1 MIEVTGV
8 NKMFG
13 EIKALDNIVATIQEG
28 SIFGLIGTNG
38 AGKSTLLRVISGVL
52 KPDTGMAP
60 VSYTHLDV
68 YKRQVPLKRPPGK
81 PGAFGNVQTNC
92 IVKHGA

>member
-8 NKMFG
+8 NKRFG

-28 SIFGLIGTNG
+28 SIFGLVGTNG

-52 KPDTGMAP
+52 HGTVPGDDLRIWPGIYKKAFNLFKRNEASGSTSAWHLCRNE
-60 VSYTHLDV
+60 VSCL
-68 YKRQVPLKRPPGK
+68 
-81 PGAFGNVQTNC
+81 
-92 IVKHGA
+92 